1 MAGVWLTL
9 EREDVEVSDKELGQ
23 ARNLAEQLRAEG
35 HHSAADRLEH
45 ASLGQRIGGELL
57 AALREACEFV
67 LTTVE
72 ALDPKT
78 TLMAEEL
85 RLEVEK
91 RLHR

>member
-1 MAGVWLTL
+1 
-9 EREDVEVSDKELGQ
+9 VSEEELGQ
-23 ARNLAEQLRAEG
+23 ARDLAERLRSEG
-35 HHSAADRLEH
+35 HGDAAERVEG
-45 ASLGQRIGGELL
+45 ATLGQRIGGELL
-57 AALREACEFV
+57 DALREACEFV
-67 LTTVE
+67 LTTIE

>member
-1 MAGVWLTL
+1 
-9 EREDVEVSDKELGQ
+9 VSDEELGQ
-23 ARNLAEQLRAEG
+23 ARDLAERLRAEG
-35 HHSAADRLEH
+35 YHTAAERMEG
-45 ASLGQRIGGELL
+45 ATLGRRIGGELL
-57 AALREACEFV
+57 DALREACEFV
-67 LTTVE
+67 LTTIE

>member
-1 MAGVWLTL
+1 MS
-9 EREDVEVSDKELGQ
+9 EEELGQ
-23 ARNLAEQLRAEG
+23 ARVLADRLRAEG
-35 HHSAADRLEH
+35 HEH
-45 ASLGQRIGGELL
+45 AAERVEGATFGQRLGAELL
-57 AALREACEFV
+57 DAVREACEFV
-67 LTTVE
+67 LTTIE

>member
-1 MAGVWLTL
+1 
-9 EREDVEVSDKELGQ
+9 VSEEELGQ
-23 ARNLAEQLRAEG
+23 ARDLAERLRAEG
-35 HHSAADRLEH
+35 HEDAAERLEG
-45 ASLGQRIGGELL
+45 ATFGQRIGRELL
-57 AALREACEFV
+57 DALREACEFV
-67 LTTVE
+67 LTTIE